1 MSPESASSKKHTRQ
15 KDFLPELPAS
25 LQVDESVL
33 ALKRLQMDAILV
45 AMARSHANV
54 SDLFFVVGHPPHV
67 ELDGFIHA
75 LETDPPHTALS
86 AEQIEEM
93 FFLMTGGEDRLAWD
107 YHSLGSCD
115 FSYSVSMARFRVNY
129 FRRNNQP
136 AMVLRKL
143 PATVPSISELNLPPV
158 FSQIIREKNGLI
170 LVTGRTGHGK
180 TTTLAALIDELNSNS
195 AIHVVTLEDPIEF
208 VHPIKRSIISQ
219 RELGRDFH
227 DFSTGLR
234 ASLRQSPK
242 VILIGEIRDRDT
254 IEIALTAA
262 ETGHLVLGTLHTIDA
277 GQSIGRIL
285 GMFDK
290 DEEVLVRQRLTDTL
304 RWVVSQRL
312 VTKIGGGRHLLTEV
326 MGHNLSTREAI
337 LTGEKEGRSF
347 GEIIASCHTQGWH
360 TFDQQILE
368 AFREGWITE
377 DTALLYSN
385 QKTRLSKEFDSLRKE
400 REFAESKPGD
410 SGLRLD
416 GPVLRARV

>member
-1 MSPESASSKKHTRQ
+1 MPTPSAISRKHQRQ
-15 KDFLPELPAS
+15 ASFLPEVPLS
-25 LQVDESVL
+25 LQVDDSVL
-33 ALKRLQMDAILV
+33 NLKRVQMDAILV

-54 SDLFFVVGHPPHV
+54 TDLFFVVGHPPQV

-75 LETDPPHTALS
+75 LETDPPHTSLS
-86 AEQIEEM
+86 TEQIEEM
-93 FFLMTGGEDRLAWD
+93 FYLMTDGDERLAWD

-115 FSYSVSMARFRVNY
+115 FSYSVSNARFRINY

-143 PATVPSISELNLPPV
+143 PATVPSISELKFPKI
-158 FSQIIREKNGLI
+158 FSDIIREKNGLV

-180 TTTLAALIDELNSNS
+180 TTTLAALINELNTNS

-208 VHPIKRSIISQ
+208 IHPIKRSIISQ

-234 ASLRQSPK
+234 AALRQSPK

-285 GMFDK
+285 GMFEK
-290 DEEVLVRQRLTDTL
+290 EEEVLVRQRLADTL

-312 VTKIGGGRHLLTEV
+312 VPKIGGQRQLLTEV

-347 GEIIASCHTQGWH
+347 SEIIASSHTQGWH

-368 AFREGWITE
+368 AFRNGLITE

-385 QKTRLSKEFDSLRKE
+385 QRTRLSKEFDSLRKE
-400 REFAESKPGD
+400 REFANTQPGD
-410 SGLRLD
+410 SGLKLD
-416 GPVLRARV
+416 AVGIRPRV